1 MLHHYHGRR
10 TKYSYIFYTIYG
22 RCRLLISKKLDAR
35 VIKCYPPPPPPPQ
48 TPNPPPPPPPPPPP
62 KWLCYISMLCK
73 FQSYDHPKPNSSFCI
88 TQQRKFVS
96 NLSFYHVV
104 KLLNKIML
112 KSFVLGNV
120 PGGVIRVAIG
130 KIAILEKMFHPPPLH
145 SHRNETYRTMQKK
158 ML

>member
-10 TKYSYIFYTIYG
+10 TKCSYIFYTIYG

-35 VIKCYPPPPPPPQ
+35 VIKCYPPPPPPP
-48 TPNPPPPPPPPPPP
+48 PPPQ
-62 KWLCYISMLCK
+62 YISMLCK

-112 KSFVLGNV
+112 KSFVLGYD

-130 KIAILEKMFHPPPLH
+130 KIAILEKMFHPPPPPP
-145 SHRNETYRTMQKK
+145 YIRTEMKRIVRCRKK
-158 ML
+158 CYEFIYLAH